1 MIKFWILFYDI
12 TTYGKML
19 IQDVRRTTTIVMGGS
34 MVNYLWDLEM
44 YFYTIT
50 LIMIAWGFLDW
61 YRMDRLIDNDLKA
74 KYLTVVWSKISLG
87 LVSALFIFIQF
98 RFNISERVIEFMPFN
113 FFVIIWSISAYLVSR
128 FVVFA
133 VKSVLTRIYS

>member
-1 MIKFWILFYDI
+1 
-12 TTYGKML
+12 
-19 IQDVRRTTTIVMGGS
+19 

-98 RFNISERVIEFMPFN
+98 
-113 FFVIIWSISAYLVSR
+113 
-128 FVVFA
+128 
-133 VKSVLTRIYS
+133 